1 MAALFFDK
9 LTAGIV
15 DFAVGVVMI
24 LFVVLMVSGMFTSK
38 NNHCDEQD
46 KHEHWESKVISM
58 INGYECVFSP

>member
-1 MAALFFDK
+1 MAALFFDN

-24 LFVVLMVSGMFTSK
+24 LFIVLMVSGMFTSK

-46 KHEHWESKVISM
+46 KHEL
-58 INGYECVFSP
+58 